1 MYVCAGTEADIAD
14 PQFDAA
20 QAACMHM
27 HACMR
32 VRTSIQRNMKDREG
46 GWVRHR
52 EKRERKGSKALQ
64 NVSPN

>member
-46 GWVRHR
+46 GVSDKRKER
-52 EKRERKGSKALQ
+52 EERE
-64 NVSPN
+64 

>member
-46 GWVRHR
+46 GADT
-52 EKRERKGSKALQ
+52 EKRERGKGVRHCKT
-64 NVSPN
+64 